1 VIRITGWLA
10 AALYPSGHRRNRGV
24 GSIEEIAMPRYAP
37 IRFWRDDVA
46 KARVLDRLLALRGQL
61 KAEIGAHKGEDSL
74 LLATWNIRDFDSN
87 KFGHGPR
94 LPESFHYIAEII
106 SSFDLV
112 AIQEVNRDLAAL
124 EKVTSLLGS
133 DWDHIVTDTTE
144 GSGGNQE
151 RIGFVYDRRR
161 VRFRNVAGEVV
172 LPKSGIG
179 DDGDGGLQFARTPFV
194 VAFQAGW
201 FKFNLC
207 SVHIYYGADTGQK
220 LQRRVDEIRE
230 LAHFFSK
237 RQDRELEDYILL
249 GDFNIV
255 SPEHQTMQAL
265 EGEGFVTPEN
275 LKEARS
281 NLGGDKHY
289 DQIALKVK
297 EKRLE
302 IGASGVF
309 AYTQS
314 VFRDD
319 DDFLAYRDLLPPDK
333 RGPGEAD
340 QRAYYMDKWRTWQMS
355 DHLPMWVQLK
365 VDFTDDYLESLKPG
379 HDPLADLSGA
389 QAT

>member
-1 VIRITGWLA
+1 
-10 AALYPSGHRRNRGV
+10 
-24 GSIEEIAMPRYAP
+24 MPRYAP

-46 KARVLDRLLALRGQL
+46 KRRVLDRLLALRRQL
-61 KAEIGAHKGEDSL
+61 KAEVGVHKGEDSL
-74 LLATWNIRDFDSN
+74 LLATWNIRDFNSN

-124 EKVTSLLGS
+124 EKVISLLGY

-179 DDGDGGLQFARTPFV
+179 VNDGQDGGLQFARTPFV

-207 SVHIYYGADTGQK
+207 AVHIYYGADTGQK

-230 LAHFFSK
+230 LAHFFSA

-309 AYTQS
+309 AYARS
-314 VFRDD
+314 VFRDE

-333 RGPGEAD
+333 RGPDEAG
-340 QRAYYMDKWRTWQMS
+340 QRAYYADKWRTWQMS

-365 VDFTDDYLESLKPG
+365 VDFTEDYLESLKPG
-379 HDPLADLSGA
+379 HDPLADLSA
-389 QAT
+389 APET